1 MINIWCHDDRQV
13 QKTSVRSSNSSSV
26 RLFLSWIIIPGRRR
40 RTKNNKEKKAIWS
53 AKNCVVVGGPRRTHP
68 PSAAVPRKKKRSS
81 QRDKGAIKMTSRSR
95 QPVDTR
101 GTIALLLFPAPT
113 QTCLSLS
120 FYMYKY
126 QALGAD
132 MSRHRDVIALR
143 LRSAVFFLCPYQ
155 GN

>member
-1 MINIWCHDDRQV
+1 MMINIWCHDDRQV

-40 RTKNNKEKKAIWS
+40 RTK
-53 AKNCVVVGGPRRTHP
+53 
-68 PSAAVPRKKKRSS
+68 KKKR
-81 QRDKGAIKMTSRSR
+81 QFDPLKTVLLLGVCAGRINRQQQYQEKKKIEPERQGCHKNFKCILETSRSR

-101 GTIALLLFPAPT
+101 AAIALLLFPAPT

-126 QALGAD
+126 QALDAD
-132 MSRHRDVIALR
+132 MSRHRDVILLR
-143 LRSAVFFLCPYQ
+143 PSQERGLFP
-155 GN
+155 